1 MRPLVLA
8 VLSAFA
14 TCVPSTKTPLAK
26 PTPAPAA
33 AVPIASPIALVHAN
47 VWGAAGGSRISDA
60 TVIVENGRIV
70 AVGGPGTAVPNGV
83 GIVDVGGKIVTPG
96 IIDVHSHIGVYPS
109 PDIEANADGNEMTD
123 PVTAQ
128 VDAQYSIWP
137 SDPNIYRV
145 LQNGGTTTS
154 LILPGSGN
162 LIGGRGVLIHDL
174 PATTV
179 RELKIPGAPPALK
192 MACGENPKRVYGIE
206 KKQFPMT
213 RMGNYAGYRA
223 AFQSATEYKKKWD
236 DWKKKGGTGDSPA
249 KDLKL
254 ETLMGVLNGEI
265 LVQNHCY
272 RAEEM
277 QEMIEL
283 GDEFG
288 FKIRAF
294 HHALEAYKIRDILAK
309 REIAVATWADWWGF
323 KLEAWDGI
331 PQNAAL
337 VHEAGARAVIHSDS
351 AMGAQHLNQEAAKAL
366 AYGVRAG
373 IPLSEDDALKWI
385 TANPAWVVGMEKEL
399 GSIEKGKYGDLV
411 VWSADPFSV
420 YARPDQVY
428 VAGERVFDRADPKKQ
443 PRSDFELGVTR

>member
-1 MRPLVLA
+1 MRRLAALLVPASLA
-8 VLSAFA
+8 ACGLHGHSVTTA
-14 TCVPSTKTPLAK
+14 T
-26 PTPAPAA
+26 PTPAAATPA
-33 AVPIASPIALVHAN
+33 ASPIALVHASL
-47 VWGAAGGSRISDA
+47 WGAAGGSRISDA
-60 TVIVENGRIV
+60 TIVVQNGRIL
-70 AVGGPGTAVPNGV
+70 AVGGPATPVPEGV

-96 IIDVHSHIGVYPS
+96 IIDAHSHIGVYPS
-109 PDIEANADGNEMTD
+109 PSIEATQDGNEMTD
-123 PVTAQ
+123 PVTPH

-137 SDPNIYRV
+137 QDPNIYRV

-162 LIGGRGVLIHDL
+162 LIGGRGVLIHDI

-179 RELKIPGAPPALK
+179 RELKIPGAPPVLK

-223 AFQSATEYKKKWD
+223 AFQTATEYKRKWD
-236 DWKKKGGTGDSPA
+236 EFKKKKGVGDPPA
-249 KDLKL
+249 KDLKM

-272 RAEEM
+272 KAEEM
-277 QEMIEL
+277 MQMIEL

-294 HHALEAYKIRDILAK
+294 HHALEAYKIRDVLAK

-351 AMGAQHLNQEAAKAL
+351 AMGAQHLNQEAAKAM

-373 IPLSEDDALKWI
+373 IPISEDDALRWI
-385 TANPAWVVGMEKEL
+385 TANPAWLVGMEKDL
-399 GSIEKGKYGDLV
+399 GSVEKGKYGDLV
-411 VWSADPFSV
+411 VWSGNPLSV
-420 YARPDQVY
+420 YSRPEQVF
-428 VAGERVFDRADPKKQ
+428 VSGERVFDRSDPKRQ
-443 PRSDFELGVTR
+443 PRSDFEAGVTR